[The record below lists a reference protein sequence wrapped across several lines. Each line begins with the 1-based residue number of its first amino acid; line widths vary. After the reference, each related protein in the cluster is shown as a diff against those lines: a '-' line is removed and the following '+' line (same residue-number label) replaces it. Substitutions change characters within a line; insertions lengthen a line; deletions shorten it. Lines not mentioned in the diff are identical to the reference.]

1 LLFLLDA
8 ASIRVGRWADARR
21 VEKKFSRKMKILF
34 IDLVNVT
41 NALLRQEKQYGYSF
55 KIGVCEKYFKQILL
69 GIFSMINGLVLGVGY
84 CEFTIDSPASAC
96 ARRIVHISG
105 TKAQE
110 GKNHFF
116 PS

>member
-55 KIGVCEKYFKQILL
+55 KIGVCEKYFK
-69 GIFSMINGLVLGVGY
+69 
-84 CEFTIDSPASAC
+84 
-96 ARRIVHISG
+96 
-105 TKAQE
+105 
-110 GKNHFF
+110 
-116 PS
+116 